1 MTTVIKLRQRFV
13 YIPLVLLLLA
23 VMTKIPD
30 ASAVM
35 LNNLAMHIVAQK
47 FLKNE
52 PEYSMSGGILLPL
65 GSNYEQNEAHDWL
78 SFPSRLLYY
87 SIGLDAKRGYVH
99 RNYGRINLLQGEPTQ
114 AKYELELANKIDPQ
128 DVITMMEL
136 GDVFARKGNH
146 RVAFD
151 FWAQGSNS
159 RVAGER
165 LRSLAREYIFLG
177 DTETGIRLLW
187 RVVEKVPDT
196 DVAAYAYINLAN
208 LAKEDGQYKMAKEL
222 YLQSLNILPYY
233 PEALGNMGWVLGR
246 LGEHSD
252 AINYLHRAIVNE
264 PNNPWW
270 WQMLTSQYAILG
282 MCEEAVEAGH
292 SAEQAFETMKSSS
305 NVLTSIAIWSSGLCK
320 SDDNP

>member
-1 MTTVIKLRQRFV
+1 MVESLRRRFV
-13 YIPLVLLLLA
+13 YAPIVMLLLA
-23 VMTKIPD
+23 VVTGIPY

-35 LNNLAMHIVAQK
+35 LNNLAMHIVAQR

-52 PEYSMSGGILLPL
+52 PVYSMSSGILFPL

-87 SIGLDAKRGYVH
+87 SISLDAKRGYVH
-99 RNYGRINLLQGEPTQ
+99 RNYGRIKLLQGEPTQ
-114 AKYELELANKIDPQ
+114 AKYELELANEIDPQ

-187 RVVEKVPDT
+187 RVAEKVPDT
-196 DVAAYAYINLAN
+196 DVAAYALINLAN
-208 LAKEDGQYKMAKEL
+208 FAKEDGQYNLAKKL
-222 YLQSLNILPYY
+222 YEQALYVLPHI
-233 PEALGNMGWVLGR
+233 PEALGNMGWVLGH

-252 AINYLHRAIVNE
+252 AINYLHRAIVYE
-264 PNNPWW
+264 PSNPWW
-270 WQMLTSQYAILG
+270 WQMLTAQYAIIG
-282 MCEEAVEAGH
+282 KCEEAVEAAH
-292 SAEQAFETMKSSS
+292 SAEQAFEAMGTSH
-305 NVLTSIAIWSSGLCK
+305 NVLTRIDVWSSGLCT
-320 SDDNP
+320 SDYDP